1 MNHQTFTYDA
11 AQNLTP
17 NKFTRT
23 GYTFAGWSDGNTTY
37 TDGQE
42 VKNLI
47 AENNGVVALTAQWQ
61 ANTYTVTLHP
71 NEGKIDGSTPDGDGN
86 YVLQYIYGTG
96 AVLPADATRSG
107 YYFGG
112 WYDNEELKG
121 KPVTEIT
128 AADLGDKAFW
138 AKWYYISDTSIYS
151 VILPDTVEG
160 GKVTAAKGYAEGGE
174 IVRLTV
180 TPEEG
185 YVLSALTVTSSNGS
199 KLTLTEEG
207 EGVWSF
213 RMPASQVTAEAV
225 FAPAALPFTDVPE
238 DAWYRNAVWYVYT
251 HGLMNGVSDTTF
263 APDSTTSRAVIVTI
277 LWRQAGTP
285 VVNYAMNFDDVSQ
298 GQWYSEAIRWAASE
312 GIAGGYG
319 DGSFGT
325 NDPITREQFAAML
338 YRYAQKQGY
347 DVSAGE
353 NTNILSY
360 TDVEDVSEY
369 AVPAMQWTVGTGII
383 NGTTGSTLASQGQAT
398 RAQSAM
404 MLQRFCEE
412 YADTE

>member
-86 YVLQYIYGTG
+86 YVLQYTYGAG
-96 AVLPADATRSG
+96 AALPAEKKITRSG

-138 AKWYYISDTSIYS
+138 AKWYYISDTSTYS

-160 GKVTAAKGYAEGGE
+160 GKVTAAKGYAEDGE

-213 RMPASQVTAEAV
+213 RMPASQVTVEAV
-225 FAPAALPFTDVPE
+225 FAPSALPFTDVPE

-263 APDSTTSRAVIVTI
+263 APDSTTSRAMIVTI

-347 DVSAGE
+347 DVSVGE
-353 NTNILSY
+353 ETNILSY
-360 TDVEDVSEY
+360 ADAQEISEY
-369 AVPAMQWTVGTGII
+369 AIPAMQWACGAGVI
-383 NGTTGSTLASQGQAT
+383 QGDGNALNPQGYAA
-398 RAQSAM
+398 RSEAAAM
-404 MLQRFCEE
+404 LMRFCKNMEK
-412 YADTE
+412 